1 MSQFNYPELTVVAR
15 YAVPEDRTRF
25 EHTIELA
32 GGALRSVAQAQETV
46 QWVKSLR
53 EEADADMVY
62 RRHCHMIVR
71 YELLATQYVSTV
83 PQ

>member
-1 MSQFNYPELTVVAR
+1 MVAW

-46 QWVKSLR
+46 QWVKPLR

-62 RRHCHMIVR
+62 RRHCHMTVR
-71 YELLATQYVSTV
+71 YEPLATQYVSTV